1 MMKAERPR
9 TKSATIATGAHP
21 RGSLRHMVRH
31 PGTIIVCGKVL
42 NLNALRRQMAE
53 DFKDRYGIGGGQ

>member
-1 MMKAERPR
+1 MTKIKAKNRKRAPAVAVQR
-9 TKSATIATGAHP
+9 V
-21 RGSLRHMVRH
+21 VRH

-53 DFKDRYGIGGGQ
+53 DFKDRYGIGDGEDA